1 MKLVIAIIKPF
12 KIDDVLD
19 AVTRRSDRDQRTR
32 MSLGVPIAIMANVN
46 YTQEAAMRLVARLT
60 LCLMPIMANAAQ
72 TDAQTPSDPQAYCV
86 NRSADFYP
94 YTGEPCKGGYHLGS
108 GNCRKTNGRIVA
120 VPREACLAQGGTVE
134 LPVEEGRPP
143 PRR

>member
-1 MKLVIAIIKPF
+1 
-12 KIDDVLD
+12 
-19 AVTRRSDRDQRTR
+19 

-72 TDAQTPSDPQAYCV
+72 TDAQTPSDRQAYCV

-94 YTGEPCKGGYHLGS
+94 YTGEPCKGGYQLGL
-108 GNCRKTNGRIVA
+108 GNCRKSDGRTVA
-120 VPREACLAQGGTVE
+120 VAREQCFAMAGTVE
-134 LPVEEGRPP
+134 LPVEDGIPP
-143 PRR
+143 PLAPNHLPPPLAPNHMK

>member
-1 MKLVIAIIKPF
+1 MV
-12 KIDDVLD
+12 
-19 AVTRRSDRDQRTR
+19 
-32 MSLGVPIAIMANVN
+32 NVN

-94 YTGEPCKGGYHLGS
+94 YAGEPCKGGYQLGL
-108 GNCRKTNGRIVA
+108 GNCRKSDGRMIA
-120 VPREACLAQGGTVE
+120 VPREQCFAMAGTVE
-134 LPVEEGRPP
+134 LPVEDGIPP
-143 PRR
+143 PLAPNHMK